1 MNLCPD
7 KGTEQ
12 GFLDKPCCEVPDMR
26 FDTLYRLN
34 GGTLGW
40 GPRDAG
46 FDSRALYLTFVFRRS
61 I

>member
-12 GFLDKPCCEVPDMR
+12 GFLDKPCCDVLDMR

-34 GGTLGW
+34 ERESQR
-40 GPRDAG
+40 RDARLG
-46 FDSRALYLTFVFRRS
+46 A
-61 I
+61 